1 MNDNYKNL
9 EDINMSFKLWNN
21 SYYHVRFKNI
31 EDIKNKKKECLKKSK
46 KYGYIFNIL
55 LALFVGLT
63 IYLAILSIYSLS
75 SGNQIGA
82 DFVLVFF
89 IGIGPML
96 FFITLVKGISDN
108 LSNKYNDILD
118 TVEEFN
124 FFSKNINYDKDL
136 LITDVFNIL
145 GFDKFS
151 NSFMET
157 DIFYDDI
164 RYVYENDIKLL
175 GTLNKETDKYEVI
188 LYLPMGYK
196 EVDMRGITY
205 DND

>member
-1 MNDNYKNL
+1 MNSSYKDL
-9 EDINMSFKLWNN
+9 KDTCMSYRLWNGT
-21 SYYHVRFKNI
+21 YYNVIFKNI
-31 EDIKNKKKECLKKSK
+31 EDIKNKKEECKKKSK
-46 KYGYIFNIL
+46 KYGYIFYIL
-55 LALFVGLT
+55 FTLFVGFT
-63 IYLAILSIYSLS
+63 ICLAILSIYSLS
-75 SGNQIGA
+75 SGNKIGE
-82 DFVLVFF
+82 DFVLIFF
-89 IGIGPML
+89 IGSLM
-96 FFITLVKGISDN
+96 FFFAILVKVISDN
-108 LSNKYNDILD
+108 LSIKYNDILD

-188 LYLPMGYK
+188 LYLPMEYK
-196 EVDMRGITY
+196 EI
-205 DND
+205 

>member
-1 MNDNYKNL
+1 MNDNYKKL

-31 EDIKNKKKECLKKSK
+31 EDIKNKKEECLKKSK

-75 SGNQIGA
+75 SGNQIGE

-196 EVDMRGITY
+196 EK
-205 DND
+205 

>member
-1 MNDNYKNL
+1 MNDSYKKL

-21 SYYHVRFKNI
+21 SYYNVIFKNI
-31 EDIKNKKKECLKKSK
+31 EDIKNKKEECLKKSK

-55 LALFVGLT
+55 FTLFVGLT
-63 IYLAILSIYSLS
+63 IFLAILSIYSLS
-75 SGNQIGA
+75 SGNKIGE
-82 DFVLVFF
+82 DFVLIFF
-89 IGIGPML
+89 IGISLM
-96 FFITLVKGISDN
+96 FFFAILVKVISDN

-175 GTLNKETDKYEVI
+175 GTLNKETDKYKVV
-188 LYLPMGYK
+188 LYLPMEYK
-196 EVDMRGITY
+196 EI
-205 DND
+205 

>member
-1 MNDNYKNL
+1 MNGNYTKL

-21 SYYHVRFKNI
+21 SYYNVIFKNI
-31 EDIKNKKKECLKKSK
+31 EDIKNKKEECLKKSK

-75 SGNQIGA
+75 SGNKVGE
-82 DFVLVFF
+82 DFVRIIF
-89 IGIGPML
+89 IGIGPMF
-96 FFITLVKGISDN
+96 FFITLVKVISDN

-157 DIFYDDI
+157 DIFYDGI
-164 RYVYENDIKLL
+164 RYVYENEIKLL
-175 GTLNKETDKYEVI
+175 GTLNKETDEYEVI
-188 LYLPMGYK
+188 LYLPMVYK
-196 EVDMRGITY
+196 EVDIRGATY

>member
-1 MNDNYKNL
+1 MNDSYKNL

-21 SYYHVRFKNI
+21 SYYNVIFKNI
-31 EDIKNKKKECLKKSK
+31 EDIKNKKEECLKKSK

-55 LALFVGLT
+55 FTLFVGLT
-63 IYLAILSIYSLS
+63 ICLAILSIYSLS
-75 SGNQIGA
+75 SGNKIGE
-82 DFVLVFF
+82 DFVLIFF
-89 IGIGPML
+89 IGISLM
-96 FFITLVKGISDN
+96 FFFATLVKVIFDN

-151 NSFMET
+151 NGFMET

-164 RYVYENDIKLL
+164 RYVYDYCDSNF
-175 GTLNKETDKYEVI
+175 YSV
-188 LYLPMGYK
+188 
-196 EVDMRGITY
+196 
-205 DND
+205 

>member
-1 MNDNYKNL
+1 MNSSYKDL
-9 EDINMSFKLWNN
+9 KDTCMSYRLWNGT
-21 SYYHVRFKNI
+21 YYNVIFKNI
-31 EDIKNKKKECLKKSK
+31 EDIKNKKEECLKKSK

-55 LALFVGLT
+55 STLFVGFT
-63 IYLAILSIYSLS
+63 ICLAILSIYSLS
-75 SGNQIGA
+75 SGNKIGE
-82 DFVLVFF
+82 DFVRIFF
-89 IGIGPML
+89 IGISLM
-96 FFITLVKGISDN
+96 FFFATLVKVISDN

-188 LYLPMGYK
+188 LYLPMRYK
-196 EVDMRGITY
+196 EVNMRGIAY

>member
-1 MNDNYKNL
+1 MNDSYKKL

-21 SYYHVRFKNI
+21 SYYNVIFKNI
-31 EDIKNKKKECLKKSK
+31 EDIKNKKEECLKKSK
-46 KYGYIFNIL
+46 KYGYICYIL
-55 LALFVGLT
+55 FALFVGFT
-63 IYLAILSIYSLS
+63 IYIAILCINSLIT
-75 SGNQIGA
+75 GNRMGE
-82 DFVLVFF
+82 DFSV
-89 IGIGPML
+89 
-96 FFITLVKGISDN
+96 TLYMGISFMFFFTVLMGVIHDN
-108 LSNKYNDILD
+108 LKNKYNDILD

-175 GTLNKETDKYEVI
+175 GTLNKETDKYKVV
-188 LYLPMGYK
+188 LYLPMEYK
-196 EVDMRGITY
+196 EI
-205 DND
+205 

>member
-1 MNDNYKNL
+1 MNSSYKDL
-9 EDINMSFKLWNN
+9 KDTCMFYRLWNGT
-21 SYYHVRFKNI
+21 YYNVIFKNI
-31 EDIKNKKKECLKKSK
+31 EDIKNKKEECLRKSK

-55 LALFVGLT
+55 FTLFVGFT
-63 IYLAILSIYSLS
+63 ISLAILSIYSLS
-75 SGNQIGA
+75 SGNKIGE
-82 DFVLVFF
+82 DFILIFF
-89 IGIGPML
+89 IGISLM
-96 FFITLVKGISDN
+96 FFFATLVKVISDN

-145 GFDKFS
+145 GFNKYNNTFIQ
-151 NSFMET
+151 T

-175 GTLNKETDKYEVI
+175 GTLNKETDKYEVV
-188 LYLPMGYK
+188 LYLPMEYK
-196 EVDMRGITY
+196 EI
-205 DND
+205 

>member
-1 MNDNYKNL
+1 MNDNYKKL

-31 EDIKNKKKECLKKSK
+31 EDIKNKKEECLKKSK

-75 SGNQIGA
+75 SGNQIEE

-196 EVDMRGITY
+196 EK
-205 DND
+205 

>member
-1 MNDNYKNL
+1 MNGNYTKL

-21 SYYHVRFKNI
+21 SYYNVLFKNI
-31 EDIKNKKKECLKKSK
+31 EDIKNKKEECLKKSK

-75 SGNQIGA
+75 SGNQIGE

-108 LSNKYNDILD
+108 LSKKYNDILD

-188 LYLPMGYK
+188 LYLPMVYK
-196 EVDMRGITY
+196 EK
-205 DND
+205 